1 MKRGQK
7 MWIGMAAGLVLS
19 AGAGRAVAASP
30 ANPYAG
36 IVERN
41 VFALKPPPTPK
52 PPDPPPKPPLP
63 KIELTGITSI
73 FGQKQAMGRVLVP
86 PNLVNSFFLSEGQR
100 EGDVEVLEIDEK
112 AGAVHFNNR
121 GEPQWVSLPTNN
133 VAGTAGAPQRGAP
146 PPVTV
151 NPAASPVPAM
161 PAISGAPRT
170 IPIPQ
175 RPIRPPTAPGEPADL
190 SAAPAMT
197 PPMMSVPAMA
207 PPPAP
212 VTTMTPEEQI
222 IMMEVERERTK
233 EQVQRG
239 ELPPLPPTVLT
250 PQ

>member
-7 MWIGMAAGLVLS
+7 MWIGMTASLVLS
-19 AGAGRAVAASP
+19 AGAGSAAAASP

-41 VFALKPPPTPK
+41 VFAL
-52 PPDPPPKPPLP
+52 KPPLP

-86 PNLVNSFFLSEGQR
+86 PNLVNSFFLSEVQR

-133 VAGTAGAPQRGAP
+133 IAGTATAGAPQRGAP

-151 NPAASPVPAM
+151 NPAAPPVSAM

-170 IPIPQ
+170 IPLPQ
-175 RPIRPPTAPGEPADL
+175 RPIRPPTAPGAPEETP
-190 SAAPAMT
+190 AAPVMA
-197 PPMMSVPAMA
+197 PPMMSMPTMA
-207 PPPAP
+207 PPTMVVPTPSAP
-212 VTTMTPEEQI
+212 VQTMTPEEQI
-222 IMMEVERERTK
+222 IMMEVERERNK
-233 EQVQRG
+233 NNPDF
-239 ELPPLPPTVLT
+239 PPLPPTELT